1 MASKVSLTE
10 QNYGPVIDMTELARD
25 LLRRRAEI
33 EAETGQ
39 PFTVPRNS
47 GARRTESKKA
57 LLAEIDK
64 LATAKGFRW

>member
-1 MASKVSLTE
+1 MAAF
-10 QNYGPVIDMTELARD
+10 GRD
-25 LLRRRAEI
+25 LVRRRAAI

-47 GARRTESKKA
+47 GARRTPAKQA

-64 LATAKGFRW
+64 LATATGFRW